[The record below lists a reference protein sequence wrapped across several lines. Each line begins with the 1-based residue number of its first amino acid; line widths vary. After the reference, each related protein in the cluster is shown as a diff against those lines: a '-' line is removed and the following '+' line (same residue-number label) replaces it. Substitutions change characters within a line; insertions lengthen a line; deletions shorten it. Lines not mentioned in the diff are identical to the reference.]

1 MTVEERRVEDVLK
14 SNKLERWSRG
24 QQKGLYTY
32 DSKTYDQQR
41 LEMEQQALREL
52 KLNKKDVITDMNRD
66 IFNLELMVEE
76 ENERELDRENE
87 RIDDRGEDADFDDV
101 GGDGDEMY

>member
-1 MTVEERRVEDVLK
+1 M
-14 SNKLERWSRG
+14 
-24 QQKGLYTY
+24 
-32 DSKTYDQQR
+32 
-41 LEMEQQALREL
+41 REL